1 MNMNQN
7 EIITALM
14 VWLEDNMVSKSE
26 LHFDNEGKVNSELV
40 YQALAMQL
48 TTLPPCEAL
57 KQHLALSHAM
67 LAQTVHLQRTPCPSD
82 AWQAQL
88 ITLVERKTSGGLF
101 VSPSTNPEPYREF
114 HYYCDEHN
122 TLWALMVVDEQGSIK
137 DVYLHPRLYADP
149 EVFAICAFFTAVDK
163 A

>member
-48 TTLPPCEAL
+48 TTL
-57 KQHLALSHAM
+57 
-67 LAQTVHLQRTPCPSD
+67 
-82 AWQAQL
+82 
-88 ITLVERKTSGGLF
+88 
-101 VSPSTNPEPYREF
+101 
-114 HYYCDEHN
+114 
-122 TLWALMVVDEQGSIK
+122 
-137 DVYLHPRLYADP
+137 
-149 EVFAICAFFTAVDK
+149 
-163 A
+163 